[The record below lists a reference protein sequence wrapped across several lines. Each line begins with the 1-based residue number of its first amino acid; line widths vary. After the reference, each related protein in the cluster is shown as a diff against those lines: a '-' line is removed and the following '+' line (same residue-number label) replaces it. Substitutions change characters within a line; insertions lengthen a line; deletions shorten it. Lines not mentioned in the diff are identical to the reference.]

1 MRTFIATIYNP
12 AGDESIVKLKG
23 TTNESVRQY
32 LRQEGYTIKK
42 VVEEE
47 DQGLWK
53 SLQNIEV
60 GQRIK
65 PQNRLRLLRTLG
77 QMIGRGYVL
86 EAIIDFLLADE
97 KEKDVRKL
105 LIILQ
110 KKAQRGYKDYVEL
123 FREAED
129 YFEPEFFS
137 ILVAG
142 QKTGTVGANIMDYAE
157 GKAKLLEQKGYLVK
171 TLSGKFVILGVVL
184 AAFLVI
190 VLFVVPQFTK
200 LFGDALELPL
210 GMQIMVFISN
220 LVRNYSVLVFGSTI
234 GVVALLLSLYKFH
247 LGFRFSVQHL
257 LLKSPVLGDLLRMI
271 HTRDFLYM
279 MGNLMSK
286 GVALMEAIRIVIE
299 QTRNLCFR
307 SVYESIEANLM
318 KGRKLEQV
326 LKPLDP
332 QLIKSGLYVAVPSG
346 YLLDSVAQAMTLGSK
361 GGNLGELLYEAYMTY
376 DFQLQNRM
384 NLSIKILGAGISIFT
399 YLVIIFM
406 IGSLAATL
414 FKVMKDPTAVVHL
427 FQSWSLSLIS

>member
-23 TTNESVRQY
+23 DTQESVRKH

-42 VVEEE
+42 IVEQEN
-47 DQGLWK
+47 QGLWQT
-53 SLQNIEV
+53 LQNIEV

-65 PQNRLRLLRTLG
+65 PQNRLRLLRTMG

-97 KEKDVRKL
+97 KEKDVKKL

-110 KKAQRGYKDYVEL
+110 KKAQKGYKDYVEL

-142 QKTGTVGANIMDYAE
+142 QKTGTVGSNIMDYAE

-171 TLSGKFVILGVVL
+171 TLSGKFVVLGVVC

-210 GMQIMVFISN
+210 GMQVMVFLSD
-220 LVRNYSVLVFGSTI
+220 LFRNYSVLVFGSSI
-234 GVVALLLSLYKFH
+234 GLVALLISLYKFH
-247 LGFRFSVQHL
+247 LGFRFTIQHL

-307 SVYESIEANLM
+307 SVYEAIEANLE

-361 GGNLGELLYEAYMTY
+361 GGNLGELLFEAYMTY

-384 NLSIKILGAGISIFT
+384 NLSIKILGAAISIFT

-427 FQSWSLSLIS
+427 FQHWSHSLIS